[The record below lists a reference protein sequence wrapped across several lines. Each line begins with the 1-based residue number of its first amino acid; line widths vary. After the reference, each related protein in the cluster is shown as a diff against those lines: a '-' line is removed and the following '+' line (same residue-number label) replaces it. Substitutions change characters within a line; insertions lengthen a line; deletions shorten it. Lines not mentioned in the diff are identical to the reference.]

1 MSAIPGDS
9 IVFDTIIIYNTL
21 LLQEKYAI
29 RVARLG
35 HGAPLGGAEIFIL
48 GGVMSVIYLFEKT
61 FLLFPDHP
69 LSAGAEFLYFDEENG
84 GNV

>member
-1 MSAIPGDS
+1 MVCHIC
-9 IVFDTIIIYNTL
+9 TYIYNTL
-21 LLQEKYAI
+21 ILQEKYAI

-69 LSAGAEFLYFDEENG
+69 FSARRGVFVFQ
-84 GNV
+84 